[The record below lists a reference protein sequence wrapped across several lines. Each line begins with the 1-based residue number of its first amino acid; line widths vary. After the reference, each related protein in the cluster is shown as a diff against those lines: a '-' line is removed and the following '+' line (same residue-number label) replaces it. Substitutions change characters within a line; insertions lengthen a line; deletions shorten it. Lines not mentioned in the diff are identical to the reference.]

1 MAFTESEETMLKQL
15 LTAFENGKRLSD
27 LPNVKSTNPY
37 DLYVE
42 VLDTDG
48 ESKKA
53 ALATLLPYLEEQ
65 CAYGVEWDAEVAD
78 PACTRVGNMAL
89 HKTLPIQSRI
99 RGCLLDDD
107 GKVVRYLDP
116 NDWTSAVRDGSEG
129 QVMVEIPMHYRRF
142 TTNGTKRRVMLS
154 EYPLPG
160 YHQVPTIY
168 ISAYQATVQRSTQKL
183 ASVRN
188 FTEDYRGGDNHADWD
203 GLSKS
208 ELGIP
213 ACGLGTIYAR
223 NYARKRK
230 ESSSE
235 WNALTVDALKE
246 LYWLFVVEY
255 ATRNSQAPYN
265 AEPTAEGYKQ
275 GGLGAGVT
283 NIKSEKLYKFNGYQP
298 FIPCGYTDALG
309 NGTGEVEFTM
319 PAEYDESGVVVKV
332 PRYRGIENP
341 FGHIWVWADGVNVRI
356 SADVENG
363 GDGLSKIYV
372 CSDPDKYSSTGYDGY
387 RHIGN
392 EARNEGYIKDIIFG
406 EDGDLMAAVC
416 TGAGSAT
423 YFCGYHYTGIP
434 TSGESLRGL
443 LFGGNAFSRE
453 NAGLA
458 CSSSI
463 HVPTISA
470 ATVGSRLCFL
480 PRAKVDA

>member
-65 CAYGVEWDAEVAD
+65 CAYGVEWDATVAD

-129 QVMVEIPMHYRRF
+129 QVMDEFPMHYRRF
-142 TTNGTKRRVMLS
+142 VTNGTKRRVMLS

-160 YHQVPTIY
+160 YHQVPLMY
-168 ISAYQATVQRSTQKL
+168 LSAYQATVQRSTQKL

-188 FTEDYRGGDNHADWD
+188 FTEDYRGGGNHADWD

-208 ELGIP
+208 ELGTP
-213 ACGLGTIYAR
+213 AGNLSLVSAR

-230 ESSSE
+230 EGSTE
-235 WNALTVDALKE
+235 WNALTNDAWKE

-283 NIKSEKLYKFNGYQP
+283 NINSTSWNEFNNTYP

-319 PAEYDESGVVVKV
+319 PAEYGGGGVVVKV
-332 PRYRGIENP
+332 PRYHGIENP
-341 FGHIWVWADGVNVRI
+341 FGHILAWVDGVNVRL

-372 CSDPDKYSSTGYDGY
+372 CSDPDKFSSTGYEGY
-387 RHIGN
+387 HHIGN
-392 EARNEGYIKDIIFG
+392 EARNGGYIKDIIFG
-406 EDGDLMAAVC
+406 EEGDIMAANC
-416 TGAGSAT
+416 QGGSSVT
-423 YFCGYHYTGIP
+423 YYCDYHVTDIP
-434 TSGESLRGL
+434 TSGKSLYGMFVGGSATNGSSTGL
-443 LFGGNAFSRE
+443 VCSYSNHAPLF
-453 NAGLA
+453 
-458 CSSSI
+458 SSASF
-463 HVPTISA
+463 
-470 ATVGSRLCFL
+470 GSRLCFI

>member
-1 MAFTESEETMLKQL
+1 MAFTETEETMLKQL

-27 LPNVKSTNPY
+27 LPNVGSTNPY

-65 CAYGVEWDAEVAD
+65 CAYGVEWDTEVAD
-78 PACTRVGNMAL
+78 PTCTRVGNMAL

-129 QVMVEIPMHYRRF
+129 QVMDEIPMHYRRF
-142 TTNGTKRRVMLS
+142 STNGTKRRVMLS

-160 YHQVPTIY
+160 YHQVPMIY

-188 FTEDYRGGDNHADWD
+188 FTEDYRGGGNHADWD

-208 ELGIP
+208 ELGRP
-213 ACGLGTIYAR
+213 AGNLSLVSSRKYAR
-223 NYARKRK
+223 NRKAG
-230 ESSSE
+230 SSE
-235 WNALTVDALKE
+235 WNVLTNDAWKE
-246 LYWLFVVEY
+246 IYWLFVVEY
-255 ATRNSQAPYN
+255 ATRNSQAAYN

-283 NIKSEKLYKFNGYQP
+283 NINSTSWNEFNGTYP

-309 NGTGEVEFTM
+309 NGTGEIEFTM
-319 PAEYDESGVVVKV
+319 PAEYGGGGVVTSV

-341 FGHIWVWADGVNVRI
+341 FGHIWVWVDGVNVRI

-363 GDGLSKIYV
+363 GDGLCKIYV

-387 RHIGN
+387 NHIGN
-392 EARNEGYIKDIIFG
+392 TARSNGYIRDIVFG
-406 EDGDLMAAVC
+406 EEGDIMATVC
-416 TGAGSAT
+416 TGGSDVYYCDYYSVDAP
-423 YFCGYHYTGIP
+423 I
-434 TSGESLRGL
+434 SGESLRGL
-443 LFGGNAFSRE
+443 RVGCIIYGDKT
-453 NAGLA
+453 AGLI
-458 CSSSI
+458 SSTSRLKPSDSDKNI
-463 HVPTISA
+463 
-470 ATVGSRLCFL
+470 GSRLCFI
-480 PRAKVDA
+480 PRQAE

>member
-53 ALATLLPYLEEQ
+53 ALAALLPYLEEQ
-65 CAYGVEWDAEVAD
+65 CAYGVEWDVTVAD
-78 PACTRVGNMAL
+78 PTCTRVGNMAL
-89 HKTLPIQSRI
+89 HKTLPIQNRM

-142 TTNGTKRRVMLS
+142 ITDGNKRRVMLS

-160 YHQVPTIY
+160 YHQVPMIY

-188 FTEDYRGGDNHADWD
+188 FTEDYRGGGNHADWD

-208 ELGIP
+208 ELGRP
-213 ACGLGTIYAR
+213 AGNLSLNTSR
-223 NYARKRK
+223 NYARNRK
-230 ESSSE
+230 SGSTE
-235 WNALTVDALKE
+235 WNALTYEAWKE

-265 AEPTAEGYKQ
+265 AEPTAEGYHQ

-283 NIKSEKLYKFNGYQP
+283 NLEGAKWSAFNGYNP

-309 NGTGEVEFTM
+309 NGTGEVEFVM
-319 PAEYDESGVVVKV
+319 PAEYDESGVVTKV
-332 PRYRGIENP
+332 PRYRGLENP
-341 FGHIWVWADGVNVRI
+341 FGHIWHWVDGVNVRI

-372 CSDPDKYSSTGYDGY
+372 CSDTDKYSSAGYDGY
-387 RHIGN
+387 HHIGN
-392 EARNEGYIKDIIFG
+392 ESRQNGYIKDIIFG
-406 EDGDLMAAVC
+406 EEGDLFAANC
-416 TGAGSAT
+416 EGAGTTT
-423 YFCGYHYTGIP
+423 YYCDYHITGLP
-434 TSGESLRGL
+434 ASGESLRGL
-443 LFGGNAFSRE
+443 FVGGFASNGAI
-453 NAGLA
+453 AGLVF
-458 CSSSI
+458 SG
-463 HVPTISA
+463 SA
-470 ATVGSRLCFL
+470 NSPANVGTNIGSRLCFI
-480 PRAKVDA
+480 PRKAE

>member
-78 PACTRVGNMAL
+78 PTCTRVGNMAL
-89 HKTLPIQSRI
+89 HKTLPIQSRM

-142 TTNGTKRRVMLS
+142 ITAGNKRRVMMS

-160 YHQVPTIY
+160 YHQVPLIY
-168 ISAYQATVQRSTQKL
+168 MSAYQVTVQRSTQKL

-188 FTEDYRGGDNHADWD
+188 FTEDYRGGYNQADWD
-203 GLSKS
+203 GTAKS
-208 ELGIP
+208 LLGMP
-213 ACGLGTIYAR
+213 AAKIESLMFR
-223 NYARKRK
+223 DYARKRK
-230 ESSSE
+230 EGSTE
-235 WNALTVDALKE
+235 WNCLTYDAYKT

-255 ATRNSQAPYN
+255 ATRNSQAAYN

-275 GGLGAGVT
+275 GGLGAGVS
-283 NIKSEKLYKFNGYQP
+283 NIITSKWTAFNYQNP

-319 PAEYDESGVVVKV
+319 PAEYDESGVVTKV

-341 FGHIWVWADGVNVRI
+341 FGHIWQFVDGVLLRV

-372 CSDPDKYSSTGYDGY
+372 CADPAKYSSTGYDGY
-387 RHIGN
+387 HHIGN
-392 EARNEGYIKDIIFG
+392 NARQFGYVKDIIFG
-406 EDGDLMAAVC
+406 EYGDIMPLVT
-416 TGAGSAT
+416 TGGSSTT
-423 YFCGYHYTGIP
+423 YFCDYYFGSIP
-434 TSGESLRGL
+434 TKDESLQML
-443 LFGGNAFSRE
+443 MFGGHANDGE
-453 NAGLA
+453 YAGFVYA
-458 CSSSI
+458 NMSITAKSSGAGI
-463 HVPTISA
+463 
-470 ATVGSRLCFL
+470 GSRLCFI

>member
-65 CAYGVEWDAEVAD
+65 CAYGVEWDATVAD

-89 HKTLPIQSRI
+89 HKTLPIHNRI

-142 TTNGTKRRVMLS
+142 ITDGNKRRVMLS

-160 YHQVPTIY
+160 YHQVPLMY
-168 ISAYQATVQRSTQKL
+168 MSAYQVTVQRSTRKL

-188 FTEDYRGGDNHADWD
+188 FTEDYRGGNNHADWD

-208 ELGIP
+208 ELGTP
-213 ACGLGTIYAR
+213 ASVLSLTSLR

-230 ESSSE
+230 EGSTE
-235 WNALTVDALKE
+235 WNTLTYEAWKE

-255 ATRNSQAPYN
+255 ATRNSQAAYN

-275 GGLGAGVT
+275 GGLGEGVT
-283 NIKSEKLYKFNGYQP
+283 NIEYTKWGKFNNYFP

-341 FGHIWVWADGVNVRI
+341 FGHIFIWVDGVLIRV
-356 SADVENG
+356 SADVKNG

-372 CSDPDKYSSTGYDGY
+372 CSDPNKYSSTIVDGY
-387 RHIGN
+387 HHIGN
-392 EARNEGYIKDIIFG
+392 SPRKGNFISDIIFG
-406 EDGDLMAAVC
+406 EEGDIMPADC
-416 TGAGSAT
+416 TGGSSTTYYCDGSFNAT
-423 YFCGYHYTGIP
+423 P
-434 TSGESLRGL
+434 PESGESLTAL
-443 LFGGNAFSRE
+443 KVCCYADSGGS
-453 NAGLA
+453 AGL
-458 CSSSI
+458 I
-463 HVPTISA
+463 FSA
-470 ATVGSRLCFL
+470 INDKPSTAAAYFGSRLCFI
-480 PRAKVDA
+480 PRKAE

>member
-1 MAFTESEETMLKQL
+1 MAFTESEETLLKQL

-65 CAYGVEWDAEVAD
+65 CAYGVEWDATVAD
-78 PACTRVGNMAL
+78 PTCTRVGNMAL
-89 HKTLPIQSRI
+89 HKTLPIHNRM

-160 YHQVPTIY
+160 YHQVPLMY
-168 ISAYQATVQRSTQKL
+168 MSAYQATVQRSTKKL

-188 FTEDYRGGDNHADWD
+188 FTEDYRGGGNHADWD
-203 GLSKS
+203 GLAKS
-208 ELGIP
+208 ELGKP
-213 ACGLGTIYAR
+213 AGNLSLVSSRKYAR
-223 NYARKRK
+223 NRKAG
-230 ESSSE
+230 SSE
-235 WNALTVDALKE
+235 WNALTYEAWKE

-275 GGLGAGVT
+275 GGLGEGVT
-283 NIKSEKLYKFNGYQP
+283 NIKLDKWKAFNSGNP

-319 PAEYDESGVVVKV
+319 PAEYDESGVVIKV

-341 FGHIWVWADGVNVRI
+341 FGHIWQWVEGINIRV
-356 SADVENG
+356 SADVEQG

-372 CSDPDKYSSTGYDGY
+372 CSDPDKYSSVGYDGY
-387 RHIGN
+387 HHIGN
-392 EARNEGYIKDIIFG
+392 ESRQVGYIKDIIFG
-406 EDGDLMAAVC
+406 EEGDLFAANC
-416 TGAGSAT
+416 EGAGAT
-423 YFCGYHYTGIP
+423 TYYCDYHSTEIP

-443 LFGGNAFSRE
+443 LVGSSAYGGTGG
-453 NAGLA
+453 GLVH
-458 CSSSI
+458 SYSI
-463 HVPTISA
+463 STPGYTAVYF
-470 ATVGSRLCFL
+470 GSRLCFI
-480 PRAKVDA
+480 PRKAE

>member
-1 MAFTESEETMLKQL
+1 MLKQL

-65 CAYGVEWDAEVAD
+65 CAYGVEWDATVAD
-78 PACTRVGNMAL
+78 PTCTRVGNMAL
-89 HKTLPIQSRI
+89 HKTLPIQSRM

-142 TTNGTKRRVMLS
+142 ITDGNKRRVMLS

-160 YHQVPTIY
+160 YHQVPLMY
-168 ISAYQATVQRSTQKL
+168 QSAYQATVQRSTNKL

-188 FTEDYRGGDNHADWD
+188 FTEDYRGGTNDADWD
-203 GLSKS
+203 GLAKS
-208 ELGIP
+208 ELGRP
-213 ACGLGTIYAR
+213 AGGLSLNSSRKYAR
-223 NYARKRK
+223 NRKAG
-230 ESSSE
+230 SSE
-235 WNALTVDALKE
+235 WNALTYDAWKE

-255 ATRNSQAPYN
+255 ATRNSQAAYN

-283 NIKSEKLYKFNGYQP
+283 NINGTKWSGFNDSLP

-319 PAEYDESGVVVKV
+319 PAEYDKSGVVVKV

-341 FGHIWVWADGVNVRI
+341 FGHVWVWVDGVKVRI

-387 RHIGN
+387 HHVGN
-392 EARNEGYIKDIIFG
+392 EARQKSYIKDIIFG
-406 EDGDLMAAVC
+406 EDGDLMAADC
-416 TGAGSAT
+416 QGGSSAT
-423 YFCGYHYTGIP
+423 YYCDSHSTEIP
-434 TSGESLRGL
+434 TSGERIAGL
-443 LFGGNAFSRE
+443 LVGGMGQLGADSGITCSYSGPTESGAFNACCSR
-453 NAGLA
+453 
-458 CSSSI
+458 I
-463 HVPTISA
+463 
-470 ATVGSRLCFL
+470 CFI

>member
-65 CAYGVEWDAEVAD
+65 CAYGVEWDTTVAD
-78 PACTRVGNMAL
+78 PTCTRVGNMAL
-89 HKTLPIQSRI
+89 HKTLPIHNRM

-142 TTNGTKRRVMLS
+142 STNGTKRRVMLS

-160 YHQVPTIY
+160 YHQVPLMY
-168 ISAYQATVQRSTQKL
+168 QSAYQATVQRSTGKL

-188 FTEDYRGGDNHADWD
+188 FTEDYRGGGNHADWD

-208 ELGIP
+208 ELGTP
-213 ACGLGTIYAR
+213 AGSLSLVSSRKYAR
-223 NYARKRK
+223 NRKAG
-230 ESSSE
+230 SSE
-235 WNALTVDALKE
+235 WNALTYEVWKE

-255 ATRNSQAPYN
+255 ATRNSQAAYN

-283 NIKSEKLYKFNGYQP
+283 NINGTKWQGFNGDLP

-309 NGTGEVEFTM
+309 NGTGVVEFTM

-341 FGHIWVWADGVNVRI
+341 FGHIWVWVDGVNVRV

-363 GDGLSKIYV
+363 GDGLNKIYV
-372 CSDPDKYSSTGYDGY
+372 CADPAKYSSTGYDGY
-387 RHIGN
+387 HHIGN
-392 EARNEGYIKDIIFG
+392 EARNNGYIKDIIFG

-416 TGAGSAT
+416 TGTGSAT
-423 YFCGYHYTGIP
+423 YFCDYHVTGIP
-434 TSGESLRGL
+434 TSGESLCGL
-443 LFGGNAFSRE
+443 FVGGSAISGSA
-453 NAGLA
+453 AGLV
-458 CSSSI
+458 SSYSSN
-463 HVPTISA
+463 VPTLTGA
-470 ATVGSRLCFL
+470 YFGSRLCFI
-480 PRAKVDA
+480 PRKAE